1 MHSVPGTA
9 FLNDALGLATTC
21 LCLKKTNGKYSKAA
35 PPPVLRPLSQ
45 ARFPNPVKMPVV
57 YICATTTLQ
66 LLTKKSDCLIA
77 AFPATLT
84 KKLKGAEQE
93 CLEWLLHGK
102 KTTVSAKD
110 LSSTSVNIA
119 FI

>member
-45 ARFPNPVKMPVV
+45 ARFPNHVKMSVV
-57 YICATTTLQ
+57 YICATTILQ
-66 LLTKKSDCLIA
+66 ILTKKSDCLIVT
-77 AFPATLT
+77 FPTT
-84 KKLKGAEQE
+84 KKLKGTEQE
-93 CLEWLLHGK
+93 CLEWLLNGN
-102 KTTVSAKD
+102 KTTASAKD
-110 LSSTSVNIA
+110 LPSRPVNIA